1 MATVSVDVRQ
11 EVPAPPRWLFAAA
24 GVLWLLVALVILSLD
39 ATSVATIGLMVGF
52 VIIMAGVDELGAAL
66 AAHGWRWLHAV
77 AGVLF
82 LVAGVMALLEP
93 FQTFGIL
100 ALFVGW
106 YLLIKGFFD
115 VMTAVAFRHDLPMWG
130 LTLAVGIVELL
141 LGFWA
146 LGYPGRS
153 AWLLLVWV
161 GTGALLRGIG
171 NLVAAFAP
179 APAPAPAPGGNR

>member
-1 MATVSVDVRQ
+1 VAAVSVEVRE

-24 GVLWLLVALVILSLD
+24 GVLWLVVALVILSLD
-39 ATSVATIGLMVGF
+39 ATSAATIGYMVGF
-52 VIIMAGVDELGAAL
+52 VVIMAGVDEFGAAL
-66 AAHGWRWLHAV
+66 AAPGWRWLHAV
-77 AGVLF
+77 AGALF
-82 LVAGVMALLEP
+82 IVAGVMALLEP

-130 LTLAVGIVELL
+130 LTLAVGIIQLL

-161 GTGALLRGIG
+161 GTGALLRGVG
-171 NLVAAFAP
+171 NLVAAFAY
-179 APAPAPAPGGNR
+179 GGHR